1 MSDVFDDSPISLS
14 AENILLE
21 RELSCISSSLSLGW
35 FRSGVRVKRKRSG
48 VLDRA
53 WRSKSKTMHAEPGK
67 HLDTSKQRQI
77 LLSIESSSELAG
89 ELGKPL
95 GIGFSGVELILKS
108 VELFD
113 RLLGGFDAWPRG
125 SGLLRWTFSGVV
137 GGAGFCDA
145 IFFSDFRLYNLIAK
159 SMKKCTHRVIS

>member
-1 MSDVFDDSPISLS
+1 
-14 AENILLE
+14 
-21 RELSCISSSLSLGW
+21 
-35 FRSGVRVKRKRSG
+35 
-48 VLDRA
+48 
-53 WRSKSKTMHAEPGK
+53 MHAEPGK

-125 SGLLRWTFSGVV
+125 SGLLR
-137 GGAGFCDA
+137 
-145 IFFSDFRLYNLIAK
+145 
-159 SMKKCTHRVIS
+159 